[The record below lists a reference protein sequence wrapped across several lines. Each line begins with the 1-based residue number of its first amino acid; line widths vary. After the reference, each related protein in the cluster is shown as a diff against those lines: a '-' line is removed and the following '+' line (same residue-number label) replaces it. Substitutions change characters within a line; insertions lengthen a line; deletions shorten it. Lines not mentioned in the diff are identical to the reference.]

1 MKESNKVTNV
11 GYLKLNGK
19 EVTLEQFYEG
29 VETATSVG
37 VYGCNTLKNLTAN
50 AATSVY
56 VYDCSALE
64 SLTANA
70 ATSVSVYACEALES
84 ITANTAT
91 SVVVSGCS
99 DLKSLTA
106 NAATDV
112 DVSYC
117 SALKR
122 FENENLKLIANST
135 YGLFV
140 SKDGLYSAGCAQNLT
155 LDEALNRLDRDD
167 ERAIIFTSAILTHL
181 DN

>member
-11 GYLKLNGK
+11 GYLELNGK

-29 VETATSVG
+29 VE
-37 VYGCNTLKNLTAN
+37 
-50 AATSVY
+50 
-56 VYDCSALE
+56 
-64 SLTANA
+64 
-70 ATSVSVYACEALES
+70 
-84 ITANTAT
+84 TAT

-135 YGLFV
+135 CGLFV